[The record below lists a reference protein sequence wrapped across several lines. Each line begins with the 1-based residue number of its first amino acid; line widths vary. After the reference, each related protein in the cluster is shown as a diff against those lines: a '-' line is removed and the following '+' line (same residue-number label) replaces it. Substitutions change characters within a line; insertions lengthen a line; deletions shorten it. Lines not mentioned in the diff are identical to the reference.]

1 MARRSL
7 LHAWRRAAVD
17 DGAGIRYGGSALI
30 LALMN
35 AW

>member
-7 LHAWRRAAVD
+7 LHACRRAAVAD
-17 DGAGIRYGGSALI
+17 SEGARYGGSALI